1 MSLRRL
7 SSLALAGATAT
18 GGMAPEARSCSRLPE
33 AIRALDLT
41 RSDDRSHLA
50 RDAQGAE
57 TIAIHYADVSP
68 ARRVGSAEY
77 GRVRD
82 SCMTAL
88 FGEIAQAHTVDT
100 GTVRAYTSVRNPG
113 FDALVLLG
121 FALLYAGAAFL
132 VTGVVLRRR
141 AERSQLEIL
150 VSLFGASLVTALIA
164 LLIFD
169 LWVTTAESFR
179 LGSWHLS
186 YRVARLPVLH
196 HHLEIFAGAVGISWL
211 IGLWRR

>member
-1 MSLRRL
+1 
-7 SSLALAGATAT
+7 
-18 GGMAPEARSCSRLPE
+18 MAPEARSCGRLPE
-33 AIRALDLT
+33 ATRALDLT
-41 RSDDRSHLA
+41 KPDDRSHLA
-50 RDAQGAE
+50 RDAQQAE

-68 ARRVGSAEY
+68 ARRVGPAEY

-82 SCMTAL
+82 SCMSSL
-88 FGEIAQAHTVDT
+88 FSEVAQTHSVDS
-100 GTVRAYTSVRNPG
+100 GTVRAYTSLRNRD

-121 FALLYAGAAFL
+121 FALLYAGAACL

-186 YRVARLPVLH
+186 YRVARLPLLH
-196 HHLEIFAGAVGISWL
+196 HHLEAFAGAVGISWL